1 MGNNFQFIDIIFF
14 AMVAAFLVLRLRSV
28 LGRRDGHERDF
39 RNPFKPRNKEQNKE
53 QNKEKTSENPDDAT
67 PDDNVIPLSGRDDP
81 DSDDAGEKERSPEPP
96 DDDDPLAQ
104 GLFKVRSAD
113 PSFNAEEFISG
124 ARIAFEVI
132 VGAYAAGDA
141 AALKPLLNAEVYAN
155 FSQAIRDREQAGE
168 TLEDTL
174 VGITSAEI
182 VEAYVDDGT
191 LSITAKF
198 VSEQINATRDEN
210 GDVIDGNPNAVIDV
224 TDFWTFARDVKSN
237 DPNWDLV
244 ATSSLE

>member
-14 AMVAAFLVLRLRSV
+14 AMVAAFLVLRLRGV
-28 LGRRDGHERDF
+28 LGRRDGHEKQF
-39 RNPFKPRNKEQNKE
+39 RNPFKPQNE
-53 QNKEKTSENPDDAT
+53 EPSPEHPEDDH
-67 PDDNVIPLSGRDDP
+67 PDDNVVSFAGRDDP
-81 DSDDAGEKERSPEPP
+81 DLDDAREEDSPPEPP

-104 GLFKVRSAD
+104 GLFKIRSAD
-113 PSFNAEEFISG
+113 PSFDAEEFISG

-141 AALKPLLNAEVYAN
+141 TALKPLLSAEVYAN

-182 VEAYVDDGT
+182 VEAYIDGQT
-191 LSITAKF
+191 LSVTAKF

-210 GDVIDGNPNAVIDV
+210 GDVIGGDPNAVIDV
-224 TDFWTFARDVKSN
+224 TDFWTFARDADSKN
-237 DPNWDLV
+237 PNWDLV